1 MQADAGVLIP
11 KDKEAPD
18 AAVLSLAEMKVEIV
32 IDNGDARIR
41 ITQIFAN
48 HTNHIEEGTYVFA
61 LPDRSTISDFA
72 VWDGPVRIP
81 AVILERKRAEEIYDQ
96 ARMQAIDPGLL
107 EMGERDNSDPKKT
120 STFSA
125 KIVPI
130 PAWGT
135 KRLELEYHQKL
146 TVNDWKQFFALPL
159 KPDAYG
165 QQIAEHFSLRFE
177 LRSAHG
183 LEGFQLDLEA
193 VSAEDG
199 CGRE

>member
-1 MQADAGVLIP
+1 MATRGYALRRSSQ
-11 KDKEAPD
+11 
-18 AAVLSLAEMKVEIV
+18 
-32 IDNGDARIR
+32 
-41 ITQIFAN
+41 N
-48 HTNHIEEGTYVFA
+48 HSSGIEEGTYVFA
-61 LPDRSTISDFA
+61 LPDRSTVSDFA

-130 PAWGT
+130 PAYGT

-146 TVNDWKQFFALPL
+146 TVSDWKQFFA
-159 KPDAYG
+159 AA
-165 QQIAEHFSLRFE
+165 QARCVSTT
-177 LRSAHG
+177 
-183 LEGFQLDLEA
+183 EGRALFA
-193 VSAEDG
+193 AI
-199 CGRE
+199 